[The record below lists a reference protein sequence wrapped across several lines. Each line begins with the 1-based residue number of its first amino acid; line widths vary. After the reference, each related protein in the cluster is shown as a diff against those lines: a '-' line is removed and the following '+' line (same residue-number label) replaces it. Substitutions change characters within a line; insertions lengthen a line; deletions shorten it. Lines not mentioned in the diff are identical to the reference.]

1 MPAKLLIKHI
11 SDTDNICSWNKT
23 LKRSEVLRR
32 INDSVGISYQVSFI
46 YNSYRINK
54 DSRKIGSNC
63 FKLQIAMLNIDDD
76 GAETTVENK
85 DVVLTLA

>member
-46 YNSYRINK
+46 YNSYRRNK
-54 DSRKIGSNC
+54 DCHVKLEAIVLICNAVLLSLISNL
-63 FKLQIAMLNIDDD
+63 F
-76 GAETTVENK
+76 
-85 DVVLTLA
+85 LARTFALLK

>member
-32 INDSVGISYQVSFI
+32 ISDTVGISYQVSLYFDA
-46 YNSYRINK
+46 YTELYCN
-54 DSRKIGSNC
+54 
-63 FKLQIAMLNIDDD
+63 L
-76 GAETTVENK
+76 
-85 DVVLTLA
+85 

>member
-32 INDSVGISYQVSFI
+32 ISDTVGISYQVSLYFDA
-46 YNSYRINK
+46 YPEL
-54 DSRKIGSNC
+54 RKCHS
-63 FKLQIAMLNIDDD
+63 KLEA
-76 GAETTVENK
+76 
-85 DVVLTLA
+85 VVLNCIATCNAVFYCHSYQIYSWHEHSLC

>member
-46 YNSYRINK
+46 YNWYRINK

-63 FKLQIAMLNIDDD
+63 FKLQFTMLYYCHSYQIYSWH
-76 GAETTVENK
+76 EHS
-85 DVVLTLA
+85 LC

>member
-46 YNSYRINK
+46 YN
-54 DSRKIGSNC
+54 
-63 FKLQIAMLNIDDD
+63 
-76 GAETTVENK
+76 
-85 DVVLTLA
+85 